1 MARRE
6 FSIFITFSDTY
17 IYIYIYIYIYMYLC
31 CFEISCIIIVHGL
44 WLNFEATFTILNF
57 DHNQLKDK
65 YIYVL
70 VNEPKK

>member
-1 MARRE
+1 
-6 FSIFITFSDTY
+6 
-17 IYIYIYIYIYMYLC
+17 MYLC